1 MKKLSYKE
9 KFIQMNREARI
20 ICIITAIIII
30 FWWLMAFGINQQTTF
45 LNLPLW
51 FVGSCIGTY
60 LLAVILVIFV
70 VKKFFVDFDLDDET
84 TKRNDN

>member
-30 FWWLMAFGINQQTTF
+30 FWWLMAFGINQDITF
-45 LNLPLW
+45 FSLPVW
-51 FVGSCIGTY
+51 FIGACIGTY
-60 LLAVILVIFV
+60 LLTVILIIFA
-70 VKKFFVDFDLDDET
+70 VKKFFVDFDLDDEI
-84 TKRNDN
+84 TKRTDD